1 MRRPPTRARIDHG
14 RRHVREPAQ
23 VLAQTRIGARTERRA
38 LVLMAGLFA
47 LFGCVTWL
55 NGVLIPFLKLVCQLD
70 TFAALLVTFAFYI
83 AYFVMAIPSARVLAV
98 TGYRHGMALGLAV
111 MAAGTLI
118 FVPAAL
124 MRSYGV
130 FLAGLFIQGT
140 GLCLLQTAA
149 NPYVIILGPRESAA
163 RRVSI
168 MGVCN
173 KLAGAISPMVLGAL
187 VFADFGQIQPTGHE
201 PVAQAV
207 LSQLAHRLIVPYLA
221 MAVALAILTI
231 AVERSGLPEP
241 REPPLEQDRGA
252 GGRFRWASHPLL
264 LLGFWALFFEMALEV
279 ITGDTIVLY
288 GQALHFPIG
297 TARFFASM
305 TLAAMVIGYLL
316 GIALIPKR
324 ISQERALALSAG
336 IGIVLTVAIAGT
348 HGMLSVLF
356 VASLGFANAVLW
368 PAIFPIALTGLG
380 EHTKT
385 GAAIMIM
392 AIVGGA
398 VVPPA
403 YGLLA
408 RAVGNQMAYL
418 SLVPM
423 YAAILGYALFARHR
437 MDGARTQAGAGS

>member
-1 MRRPPTRARIDHG
+1 MSA
-14 RRHVREPAQ
+14 AN
-23 VLAQTRIGARTERRA
+23 AAAARTQKRA
-38 LVLMAGLFA
+38 LALMAGLFA

-70 TFAALLVTFAFYI
+70 TFEALLVTFAFYI
-83 AYFVMAIPSARVLAV
+83 AYFVMALPSARVLAI
-98 TGYRHGMALGLAV
+98 TGYRHGMALGLGV
-111 MAAGTLI
+111 MAAGTVV

-124 MRSYGV
+124 MRSYGI
-130 FLAGLFIQGT
+130 FLTGLFVQGT

-149 NPYVIILGPRESAA
+149 NPYVIILGPHESAA

-173 KLAGAISPMVLGAL
+173 KLAGAISPMLLGAL
-187 VFADFGQIQPTGHE
+187 VFAGFGHL
-201 PVAQAV
+201 QASGNGP
-207 LSQLAHRLIVPYLA
+207 LGPAALDSLAHRLIVPYLA
-221 MAVALAILTI
+221 MAIGLLALTI
-231 AVERSGLPEP
+231 GVERCRLPEP
-241 REPPLEQDRGA
+241 QETPSGRDRGEG
-252 GGRFRWASHPLL
+252 GGRFQWSRHPLL
-264 LLGFWALFFEMALEV
+264 LFGFWALFFEMAVEV
-279 ITGDTIVLY
+279 IAGDTIVLY

-297 TARFFASM
+297 TARFFASL
-305 TLAAMVIGYLL
+305 TLTAMVIGYLL

-324 ISQERALALSAG
+324 LSQERALALSAG
-336 IGIVLTVAIAGT
+336 IGVVLTVAVAAT
-348 HGMLSVLF
+348 HGIVSVLL

-408 RAVGNQMAYL
+408 RVIGNQLAYL
-418 SLVPM
+418 ALVPM
-423 YAAILGYALFARHR
+423 YAVILSYALYARR
-437 MDGARTQAGAGS
+437 GTGASRAVTGAAS

>member
-1 MRRPPTRARIDHG
+1 
-14 RRHVREPAQ
+14 
-23 VLAQTRIGARTERRA
+23 
-38 LVLMAGLFA
+38 MAGLFA

-70 TFAALLVTFAFYI
+70 TFEALLVTFAFYI

-98 TGYRHGMALGLAV
+98 TGYRRGMALGLAV
-111 MAAGTLI
+111 MAVGTLI

-149 NPYVIILGPRESAA
+149 NPYVIILGPHESAA

-187 VFADFGQIQPTGHE
+187 VFADFGHIQPTGHE
-201 PVAQAV
+201 VVSQAV
-207 LSQLAHRLIVPYLA
+207 LSQLAHRLIMPYLA
-221 MAVALAILTI
+221 MAVALVILTI

-241 REPPLEQDRGA
+241 QEPPLEQDRST
-252 GGRFRWASHPLL
+252 GGRFRWTSHPLL
-264 LLGFWALFFEMALEV
+264 LFGFWALFFEMALEV

-305 TLAAMVIGYLL
+305 TLTAMVIGYLL
-316 GIALIPKR
+316 GIALIPRR
-324 ISQERALALSAG
+324 ISQERALAVSAG
-336 IGIVLTVAIAGT
+336 IGIVLTVAIAAA

-380 EHTKT
+380 DHTKT

-423 YAAILGYALFARHR
+423 YAVILGYALFARHR
-437 MDGARTQAGAGS
+437 MDSAHAQAGASR

>member
-1 MRRPPTRARIDHG
+1 MTATT
-14 RRHVREPAQ
+14 A
-23 VLAQTRIGARTERRA
+23 AAARTDRRA
-38 LVLMAGLFA
+38 LALMAGLFA

-70 TFAALLVTFAFYI
+70 TFQALLVTFAFYI
-83 AYFVMAIPSARVLAV
+83 AYFVMALPSARVLAII
-98 TGYRHGMALGLAV
+98 GYRHGMALGLGI
-111 MAAGTLI
+111 MAAGTVTFL
-118 FVPAAL
+118 PAAL
-124 MRSYGV
+124 LRSYGI
-130 FLAGLFIQGT
+130 FLTGLFVQGT

-149 NPYVIILGPRESAA
+149 NPYVIILGPHESAA

-173 KLAGAISPMVLGAL
+173 KLAGAISPMLLGAL
-187 VFADFGQIQPTGHE
+187 VFADFGHVPASAGG
-201 PVAQAV
+201 VAGAAV
-207 LSQLAHRLIVPYLA
+207 LQQLAHRLIAPYLV
-221 MAVALAILTI
+221 MAIGLLALTI
-231 AVERSGLPEP
+231 GIERCHLPEP
-241 REPPLEQDRGA
+241 QEPPAERDRPGD
-252 GGRFRWASHPLL
+252 GRFRWTRHPLL
-264 LLGFWALFFEMALEV
+264 LFGFWALFFEMAVEV
-279 ITGDTIVLY
+279 IAGDTIILY
-288 GQALHFPIG
+288 GQALHFPIQ
-297 TARFFASM
+297 TARFFASL

-324 ISQERALALSAG
+324 ISQERALALSAAT
-336 IGIVLTVAIAGT
+336 GIVLTLAIAVT
-348 HGMLSVLF
+348 HGIASVLI

-408 RAVGNQMAYL
+408 RLIGNQMAYL

-423 YAAILGYALFARHR
+423 YAVILSYAIFARRRTGH
-437 MDGARTQAGAGS
+437 ARATAGVGS